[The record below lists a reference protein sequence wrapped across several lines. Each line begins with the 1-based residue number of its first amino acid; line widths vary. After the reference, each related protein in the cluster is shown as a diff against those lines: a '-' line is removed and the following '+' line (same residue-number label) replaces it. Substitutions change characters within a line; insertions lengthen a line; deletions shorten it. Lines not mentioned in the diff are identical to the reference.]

1 MKTIAYS
8 VCVGLLLFLIQP
20 PISTSA
26 LVESSAH
33 HAMLRGSISVGGYHT
48 CGLKA
53 DRKIVYWGNNDEGPL
68 RFPYGTLCLPKIM
81 KNFGLRGEIQGINF
95 FIT

>member
-1 MKTIAYS
+1 MKIIAYS

-26 LVESSAH
+26 LAESSAH
-33 HAMLRGSISVGGYHT
+33 HAMLPGSISVGGYHT

-53 DRKIVYWGNNDEGPL
+53 DGSVLCWGNNDEGPL
-68 RFPYGTLCLPKIM
+68 RFPYGTLCLPTIM
-81 KNFGLRGEIQGINF
+81 KNYGL
-95 FIT
+95 